1 MKKYIA
7 KMPTSSGKMRYF
19 YTPEEL
25 AGYKTHRKATAGK
38 GEKGKKGKKNKGIR
52 VLPKGH
58 MATSAPGK
66 ILNGYRPG
74 MQPDSMGNE
83 RWQELQRLWGTTY
96 GGGRIRSN
104 SPIGR
109 SLKVKSTRRSKMYK
123 VFRSSLLRR

>member
-25 AGYKTHRKATAGK
+25 AGYKTHRKATSG
-38 GEKGKKGKKNKGIR
+38 KGKKNKKNKSVR
-52 VLPKGH
+52 VLPQGH

-66 ILNGYRPG
+66 ILTGYQPG
-74 MQPDSMGNE
+74 VQPNSMGNE
-83 RWQELQRLWGTTY
+83 RWQELQKLWGTTY
-96 GGGRIRSN
+96 GGARTRSG
-104 SPIGR
+104 SPVGR

-123 VFRSSLLRR
+123 AVRRAFLRR

>member
-25 AGYKTHRKATAGK
+25 AGYKAHRGGTAGK
-38 GEKGKKGKKNKGIR
+38 GSGKGKKNKSGK
-52 VLPKGH
+52 VLPQGH

-74 MQPDSMGNE
+74 EEADP
-83 RWQELQRLWGTTY
+83 ELQKLWGTTY
-96 GGGRIRSN
+96 GGARTHSS

-123 VFRSSLLRR
+123 VFRRSLLRR

>member
-38 GEKGKKGKKNKGIR
+38 GGGKGKKNKSGK
-52 VLPKGH
+52 VLPQGH

-74 MQPDSMGNE
+74 EEADP
-83 RWQELQRLWGTTY
+83 ELQKLWGTTY
-96 GGGRIRSN
+96 GGRSARPA
-104 SPIGR
+104 SSIGR
-109 SLKVKSTRRSKMYK
+109 SLKVRSTRRSKMYK
-123 VFRSSLLRR
+123 IFRSNPLRR